1 MAIIAPSGKQSPV
14 TSDQYGEYTRHEK
27 MEFFL
32 FNIEYTSRHV
42 EKKFAFAICCKIQ
55 VKKLYIF
62 VILAHFRI
70 FQGDKT
76 NKENMHLK
84 VNGNCSEKS
93 DAIDTM
99 QEQIKFITKLFN
111 LANI

>member
-42 EKKFAFAICCKIQ
+42 EKKFAFAICCKI
-55 VKKLYIF
+55 
-62 VILAHFRI
+62 
-70 FQGDKT
+70 
-76 NKENMHLK
+76 
-84 VNGNCSEKS
+84 
-93 DAIDTM
+93 
-99 QEQIKFITKLFN
+99 
-111 LANI
+111 